1 MNIRKFLIRN
11 ALPAK
16 VAHFFVSICSPCSC
30 LKNIP
35 NTYSSRYMKKNFKT

>member
-16 VAHFFVSICSPCSC
+16 VAHFFCFYIQLP
-30 LKNIP
+30 KNIP
-35 NTYSSRYMKKNFKT
+35 NAHSSRYMKKNFKT